1 MHLHIDVAHVSTGWS
16 GKSMGGRLFAEFL
29 SPMWPKCDEITN
41 KNCYELSK
49 TRFKADM
56 EADHG

>member
-1 MHLHIDVAHVSTGWS
+1 MHLLIGRRSEACEA
-16 GKSMGGRLFAEFL
+16 SMGGRLFAEFL
-29 SPMWPKCDEITN
+29 SPMWPKCDQIAK

-49 TRFKADM
+49 TRFKAEM